1 VTYSTLMVR
10 LELGQSNAGLL
21 AIAGGLASR
30 FRAHVIGIAACQPMQ
45 FVYGMGY
52 VSADFFE
59 RDLADIKK
67 DSEAAEAEFRTAL
80 MGRVETLEWRS
91 TVVSG
96 TLPSHFAHEARSA
109 DLIVTGPST
118 GDMFDASRRVDIGD
132 LVMQVGRPVLIT
144 PTGAQTLAFNRALVA
159 WKDTRET
166 RRAIFNA
173 LPLLKQ
179 VAQVSVVEIAVD
191 DRLSVAR
198 RHLEDVVGWLG
209 RHGIKADSA
218 AIRSTGSDLDQLCA
232 VSKENGADFIVAG
245 AYGHSRMREWVLGGM
260 TRDLPLRSDLC
271 SVVSH

>member
-1 VTYSTLMVR
+1 MTYSTLMVH
-10 LELGQSNAGLL
+10 LALGQSNAGLL

-67 DSEAAEAEFRTAL
+67 DSEAAEAVFRTAL
-80 MGRVETLEWRS
+80 KGCVETLEWRS

-109 DLIVTGPST
+109 DLIITGPAS

-144 PTGAQTLAFNRALVA
+144 PTGAQTIALNRALVA

-166 RRAIFNA
+166 RRAIFDA
-173 LPLLKQ
+173 LPLLKK

-191 DRLSVAR
+191 DRLGVAR
-198 RHLEDVVGWLG
+198 KHLQDVVGWLG

-218 AIRSTGSDLDQLCA
+218 AIRSSSADVDQLCA
-232 VSKENGADFIVAG
+232 VSKEYEADFIVAG

-260 TRDLPLRSDLC
+260 TRDLLLRPDLC
-271 SVVSH
+271 SLVSH

>member
-1 VTYSTLMVR
+1 MWIKAWAAYRNYPTVRLGNLQSGNIVTYSTLMAR

-109 DLIVTGPST
+109 DLIMTGPST

-132 LVMQVGRPVLIT
+132 LVMQ
-144 PTGAQTLAFNRALVA
+144 
-159 WKDTRET
+159 
-166 RRAIFNA
+166 
-173 LPLLKQ
+173 
-179 VAQVSVVEIAVD
+179 
-191 DRLSVAR
+191 
-198 RHLEDVVGWLG
+198 
-209 RHGIKADSA
+209 
-218 AIRSTGSDLDQLCA
+218 
-232 VSKENGADFIVAG
+232 
-245 AYGHSRMREWVLGGM
+245 
-260 TRDLPLRSDLC
+260 
-271 SVVSH
+271 